1 MKHLLRYILVFIL
14 TLGAA
19 GTYVCSAGEN
29 APLSGMI
36 SLAAAAPAEEK
47 VTMEAAVGYGGAAKT
62 QHYLPVRVD
71 LSNGTGQVFEGQ
83 LDIQVLESN
92 FEVYRYSYP

>member
-62 QHYLPVRVD
+62 ILQD
-71 LSNGTGQVFEGQ
+71 LQSRGSIQRHGTGV
-83 LDIQVLESN
+83 
-92 FEVYRYSYP
+92 